1 MCLLE
6 ILYWL
11 YALTTSLSYER
22 NLGAHQYHIITDFFN
37 AFRMVWSIFSNP
49 MSFNHFSWHEEGFF
63 SSNHKKKNIASVKLY
78 IISTNAEMLL
88 LLFFS
93 SHNRVEK
100 EVQARMIADHLSTLH
115 AEAPAMVAKENTK
128 DLGNMYILLRTV
140 PGGVT
145 CLVKNLQEHIRQ
157 KGLQAVNNL
166 RGDNVNI
173 VLSILV

>member
-1 MCLLE
+1 MQKC
-6 ILYWL
+6 YCC
-11 YALTTSLSYER
+11 
-22 NLGAHQYHIITDFFN
+22 F
-37 AFRMVWSIFSNP
+37 
-49 MSFNHFSWHEEGFF
+49 
-63 SSNHKKKNIASVKLY
+63 
-78 IISTNAEMLL
+78 
-88 LLFFS
+88 FFS